1 MMIYHYLRVDK
12 QSGTPIY
19 QQLVSG
25 IERFCR
31 DYPPE
36 TPIPPERDLS
46 KTLGVSRTTL
56 RQALKEC
63 CDRGLIIS
71 RWAKGIFVA
80 EQKKRRR
87 ILVMMPESTMIS
99 MPWNYTLPGIEQRA
113 AELSITV
120 EKISTTFLRSQ
131 TKEQIRH
138 FLEQEDFTGILHMD
152 YLSWIEAEELD
163 VLRNI
168 HTPVLFPHSCLYW
181 FRQMPFPMNV
191 VDERQA
197 FRDAIAAMVEMGHTE
212 IMTLGA
218 DSYYDAI
225 RGYSGEEYL
234 KMLEGIGANPDPELF
249 RRVQYDEEK
258 IAETV
263 SVLLKPK
270 RKFTA
275 IICFS
280 DFYAIM
286 AMKAL
291 KRYSLRVPEDV
302 SIMGF
307 CGFPGGKFLTPGLS
321 TIDFNYLLIGRNA
334 VDRLLAIPSEWQK
347 MNESERVNFS
357 PYELVIRESMKPLKK
372 KNRKGK

>member
-1 MMIYHYLRVDK
+1 MMIYHYLKVDK
-12 QSGTPIY
+12 HSGTPIY

-46 KTLGVSRTTL
+46 RTLGVSRTTL

-80 EQKKRRR
+80 ERKARRR

-99 MPWNYTLPGIEQRA
+99 MPWNYTLPGVEQRA

-131 TKEQIRH
+131 TKEQIRR
-138 FLEQEDFTGILHMD
+138 FLEQENFTGLLHMD
-152 YLSWIEAEELD
+152 YLSWIGAEEMD

-181 FRQMPFPMNV
+181 FRQMPFPMNI
-191 VDERQA
+191 VDERKA
-197 FRDAIAAMVEMGHTE
+197 FRDAIIAMVEMGHTE
-212 IMTLGA
+212 IVTLGA

-225 RGYSGEEYL
+225 RGYSAEEYREV
-234 KMLEGIGANPDPELF
+234 LEDAGANPDPELF
-249 RRVQYDEEK
+249 LRVHYNEEE
-258 IAETV
+258 ITETI
-263 SVLLKPK
+263 SALLKRRK
-270 RKFTA
+270 KFTA
-275 IICFS
+275 VICFS

-291 KRYSLRVPEDV
+291 RRCSVHVPDDV

-307 CGFPGGKFLTPGLS
+307 CGFPGGEFLTPGLS
-321 TIDFNYLLIGRNA
+321 TIDFNYLQIGRNA
-334 VDRLLAIPSEWQK
+334 VDRLLALPPDWQK
-347 MNESERVNFS
+347 LGESELVNFS

>member
-1 MMIYHYLRVDK
+1 MMIYHYLKVDK

-191 VDERQA
+191 VNERKA
-197 FRDAIAAMVEMGHTE
+197 FQDAIIAMVEMGHTE

-225 RGYSGEEYL
+225 RGYSGDEYL
-234 KMLEGIGANPDPELF
+234 KLLEGIGANPDPELF

-302 SIMGF
+302 SVIGF
-307 CGFPGGKFLTPGLS
+307 DGITMSRYCVPVMT
-321 TIDFNYLLIGRNA
+321 TIVQPSEQIALQSIE
-334 VDRLLAIPSEWQK
+334 LLAEMPWT
-347 MNESERVNFS
+347 VCS
-357 PYELVIRESMKPLKK
+357 PFPL
-372 KNRKGK
+372 NGRR

>member
-1 MMIYHYLRVDK
+1 MIYGYLKIDR
-12 QSGTPIY
+12 QSRTPIY
-19 QQLVSG
+19 RQLVSG
-25 IERFCR
+25 LERFCR
-31 DYPPE
+31 DYPPG
-36 TPIPPERDLS
+36 TSIPPERDLS
-46 KTLGVSRTTL
+46 KNLGVSRTTL
-56 RQALKEC
+56 RQALKEG
-63 CDRGLIIS
+63 CDRGIIVS

-80 EQKKRRR
+80 EQKKRKR

-131 TKEQIRH
+131 TKEQIRR
-138 FLEQEDFTGILHMD
+138 FLEQENFTGILHMD
-152 YLSWIEAEELD
+152 YLSWVEAEELE

-191 VDERQA
+191 VDERKA
-197 FRDAIAAMVEMGHTE
+197 FRDAVAAMVKMGHTE

-225 RGYSGEEYL
+225 RGYSEEEYL
-234 KMLEGIGANPDPELF
+234 KMLEDTGADPDPELF
-249 RRVQYDEEK
+249 RRTQYDEEK
-258 IAETV
+258 IAGAV
-263 SVLLKPK
+263 SALLNLKK
-270 RKFTA
+270 KFTA

-321 TIDFNYLLIGRNA
+321 TIDFNYLQIGRNA
-334 VDRLLAIPSEWQK
+334 VDRLLTIPPAWQK
-347 MNESERVNFS
+347 MKESELVDFS
-357 PYELVIRESMKPLKK
+357 PYELVIRESMKPLNR